1 MNLLR
6 RTIPLWVRHPAVRL
20 VFLGVLSWLLYLHLT
35 LSYPLS
41 VFVAK
46 YPLTDFGRAN
56 NWSVATLADFLL
68 SVFAAFIL
76 YILAWLVVR
85 RHPRDR
91 RLLWLV
97 VGFGA
102 LSAVTFLTMYPIT
115 ATDVFEYVFHSRI
128 LVHYGQNPLTVPPAV
143 FKGDPFLKT
152 VNWAQ
157 HPSPYGPL
165 WVLLTVP
172 GSLLGGND
180 LLLNLLMMRGLTVLF
195 YVACVVVI
203 AGILRNKDPQQ
214 QVGGTL
220 LFAWNPLIL
229 FEAPGNGHN
238 GIIMMFFALLAI
250 YFLVKRNWLWVIPV
264 LIASVLVKYITAIL
278 LLPFL
283 LYCWRAQE
291 GRRNRVVYLV
301 KTTALS
307 ALVVGVLALPFLSVP
322 SGLLEEANFYSLL
335 AVPTLA
341 YNVLRGIHGD
351 QIAKVLTII
360 VSVGSYLLLYGLS
373 LRTLARNPRPR
384 GLILLSTWLT
394 VAYLGIAC
402 MHYQPWFTV
411 WPIALGIWINHHVAR
426 RVLIVF
432 TASAL
437 LSYAANF
444 IWIWNIRTLQ
454 TLQVNVMFVLVIF
467 APPVLA
473 GVLSEIWDARFSSA
487 RTESPAQAPLA
498 RGIG

>member
-1 MNLLR
+1 MNLHRRMILVWLR
-6 RTIPLWVRHPAVRL
+6 SPILHLAV
-20 VFLGVLSWLLYLHLT
+20 LGILSWLIYLRLT
-35 LSYPLS
+35 LTYPLS
-41 VFVAK
+41 AFVAK

-56 NWSVATLADFLL
+56 NWSVPTLADFLL
-68 SVFAAFIL
+68 SIFGALAL
-76 YILAWLVVR
+76 YLLAWRVVR
-85 RHPRDR
+85 RRPEDR

-97 VGFGA
+97 LLFGA
-102 LSAVTFLTMYPIT
+102 LIAVTLLAMYPIT

-128 LVHYGQNPLTVPPAV
+128 LVHYGQNPLAVPPVV

-152 VNWAQ
+152 VNWAA

-165 WVLLTVP
+165 WVILTVP
-172 GSLLGGND
+172 GSALGGND
-180 LLLNLLMMRGLTVLF
+180 LLLNLYMMRGLTGLF
-195 YVACVVVI
+195 YIACAVVI
-203 AGILRNKDPQQ
+203 AAILRTKDREQ

-250 YFLVKRNWLWVIPV
+250 YMLIKRRWVWVVPV
-264 LIASVLVKYITAIL
+264 LVASVLVKYITAIL

-283 LYCWRAQE
+283 IYCLRAQS
-291 GRRNRVVYLV
+291 GRRARMVYLA
-301 KTTALS
+301 KTSLLAGLI
-307 ALVVGVLALPFLSVP
+307 VIVLALPFLSVP

-335 AVPTLA
+335 AVPTVA
-341 YNVLRGIHGD
+341 YNVLKGIHGD
-351 QIAKVLTII
+351 KIAKVLTIAG
-360 VSVGSYLLLYGLS
+360 SVGSYILLYGLS
-373 LRTLARNPRPR
+373 LRVLAHEKRPR
-384 GLILLSTWLT
+384 GLILLCTWLT

-411 WPIALGIWINHHVAR
+411 WPIALGIWINHSIAR

-432 TASAL
+432 TISAI

-444 IWIWNIRTLQ
+444 VWIWNIRTLQ

-467 APPVLA
+467 VPPLLTGLVSKL
-473 GVLSEIWDARFSSA
+473 WDARFSAAGVRSA
-487 RTESPAQAPLA
+487 SGALTSAD
-498 RGIG
+498 

>member
-1 MNLLR
+1 VNLLR
-6 RTIPLWVRHPAVRL
+6 GSIPRCLRNPVLQIAA
-20 VFLGVLSWLLYLHLT
+20 LGTLSWLTYLHLSV
-35 LSYPLS
+35 SYPLS
-41 VFVAK
+41 VLVSK

-56 NWSVATLADFLL
+56 NWSVPSLADFLL
-68 SVFAAFIL
+68 SILGAFGL
-76 YILAWLVVR
+76 YILTWRVVR
-85 RHPRDR
+85 RHPRHR

-97 VGFGA
+97 LGFGA
-102 LSAVTFLTMYPIT
+102 LSALTLLTMYPIT

-128 LVHYGQNPLTVPPAV
+128 LVHYGQNPLAVPPAA

-152 VNWAQ
+152 VNWAL

-165 WVLLTVP
+165 WVILTVP

-180 LLLNLLMMRGLTVLF
+180 LLLNLVLMRGLTVLF
-195 YVACVVVI
+195 YFACAVVI
-203 AGILRNKDPQQ
+203 AAILRTKDPQQ

-250 YFLVKRNWLWVIPV
+250 YFLVKRQWVWVIPV
-264 LIASVLVKYITAIL
+264 LVASVLVKYITAIL

-283 LYCWRAQE
+283 IYCWRAQE
-291 GRRNRVVYLV
+291 GRRNQLVYLA
-301 KTTALS
+301 KTSLVS

-341 YNVLRGIHGD
+341 YNILKGIHGD
-351 QIAKVLTII
+351 QIAKILTIT

-373 LRTLARNPRPR
+373 LRVLAHNPRPR

-411 WPIALGIWINHHVAR
+411 WPIALGIWINHSVAR

-444 IWIWNIRTLQ
+444 FWIWNIRTLQ

-467 APPVLA
+467 VPPFLVGL
-473 GVLSEIWDARFSSA
+473 LSQVWEARLSSA
-487 RTESPAQAPLA
+487 RTRSPAEVGA
-498 RGIG
+498 